1 VVAAVASLM
10 RGGKYV
16 HVETVSVDPLS
27 IEEAA

>member
-16 HVETVSVDPLS
+16 HVEEVAVDPLD
-27 IEEAA
+27 IEVAA